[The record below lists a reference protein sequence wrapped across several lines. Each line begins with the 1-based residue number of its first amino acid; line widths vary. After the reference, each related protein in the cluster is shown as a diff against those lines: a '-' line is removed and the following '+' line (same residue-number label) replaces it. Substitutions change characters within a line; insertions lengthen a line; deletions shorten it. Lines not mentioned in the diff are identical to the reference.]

1 MVIAWNTGLAAE
13 RARHNLKLKKKK
25 EKKKKQASNKRALT
39 SSKRQASSIFPS
51 GYVNWFKKKMDRD
64 FKIG

>member
-13 RARHNLKLKKKK
+13 RARYNLKLKNKKN
-25 EKKKKQASNKRALT
+25 KKPQAT
-39 SSKRQASSIFPS
+39 SRKRQASSIFPS
-51 GYVNWFKKKMDRD
+51 GYVNWFKKKMDKD